1 MLILLKIYK
10 CKANVQETL
19 NQNFAIMHLLMRKC
33 NRRLTTINVNFPP
46 IKNCDRFH

>member
-1 MLILLKIYK
+1 MVSLLKIYK
-10 CKANVQETL
+10 YKVNGQETL

-46 IKNCDRFH
+46 IKNCHRFH